1 MIGGGNGI
9 AARGMALAARL
20 LLARYLVASLLA
32 LCVDMGLFLAL
43 TWAGLAPGWAA
54 MLGYGGGIVMHWLLS
69 VRFVF
74 SVTTARR
81 PLRLLRLQFLLSAL
95 LGLAITGWLVSLLT
109 AMDMAPAGA
118 KGTAV
123 LASFIAV
130 YLVRKHVVFGLR

>member
-1 MIGGGNGI
+1 MAGI

-20 LLARYLVASLLA
+20 MLARYLAASLAA
-32 LCVDMGLFLAL
+32 LCVDTGLFLAL
-43 TWAGLAPGWAA
+43 ARAGLAPGWAA
-54 MLGYGGGIVMHWLLS
+54 MLGYGAGIGMHWLLS

-74 SVTTARR
+74 SAATAGR

-109 AMDMAPAGA
+109 AMGMAPVGA
-118 KGTAV
+118 KGAAV
-123 LASFIAV
+123 LTSFIAV